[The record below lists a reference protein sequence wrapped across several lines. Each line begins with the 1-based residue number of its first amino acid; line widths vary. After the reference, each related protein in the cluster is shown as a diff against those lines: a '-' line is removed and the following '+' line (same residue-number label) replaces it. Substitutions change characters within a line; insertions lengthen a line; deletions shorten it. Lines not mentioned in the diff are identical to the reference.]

1 MSTFNTRKDRDR
13 HGKPLPHWRVQYA
26 TRCHVKHI
34 HYAERYGENAPRA
47 NYSKN
52 PGYWNN
58 VYTTRRRRAEERTH
72 AQAIVTG
79 ADPDGLLWL
88 PSNRPS
94 EYYW

>member
-1 MSTFNTRKDRDR
+1 MSTFNPRKDRDR

-26 TRCHVKHI
+26 TRSRVKYI
-34 HYAERYGENAPRA
+34 HYADRNGDNAPGV

-58 VYTTRRRRAEERTH
+58 LYTTRRRRANDRPQAH
-72 AQAIVTG
+72 AVMTG
-79 ADPDGLLWL
+79 ADADSLLWL
-88 PSNRPS
+88 PDNRPS